1 MTRKLLAEYDGRLGA
16 VMISWPHEDTDW
28 APMLDQAREC
38 YRSLAAAIIK
48 AGCTLVVITPDA
60 AATRAELRHL
70 PSKNI
75 VVVEMPTNDTWIRD
89 YGMLTLE
96 GDTPETPV
104 AADFQFNGWGLMFAS
119 NLDNGVTARL
129 LAMLPNADRTDFRP
143 VVLEGGSVETDGK
156 GTVLTTSECLL
167 SDNRNNFKSKS
178 EAEAMLARCLGA
190 GRVMWLDHGALEG
203 DDTDSHVDTLA
214 RLASDDTII
223 YVKCY
228 REDDSHYLDLQLME
242 KQLKEL
248 RTPAGQP
255 YNLVGLPLPEPCYDP
270 DDGHRLPATYANFLI
285 TPHAVLMPVYGQER
299 NDMMARQML
308 ESVFAPGREVITVDC
323 RALIRQHGSLHCA
336 TMQIPRR
343 FVPLA

>member
-1 MTRKLLAEYDGRLGA
+1 MEMCLFRCILITHINYSPATAFLFMRRLYGFPGIYLGFPQRLRRMTRKLLAEYDGRLGA

-104 AADFQFNGWGLMFAS
+104 AADFQFNGWGLKFAS

-167 SDNRNNFKSKS
+167 TVHT
-178 EAEAMLARCLGA
+178 G
-190 GRVMWLDHGALEG
+190 EG
-203 DDTDSHVDTLA
+203 
-214 RLASDDTII
+214 
-223 YVKCY
+223 
-228 REDDSHYLDLQLME
+228 
-242 KQLKEL
+242 L
-248 RTPAGQP
+248 R
-255 YNLVGLPLPEPCYDP
+255 
-270 DDGHRLPATYANFLI
+270 
-285 TPHAVLMPVYGQER
+285 
-299 NDMMARQML
+299 
-308 ESVFAPGREVITVDC
+308 
-323 RALIRQHGSLHCA
+323 
-336 TMQIPRR
+336 
-343 FVPLA
+343 

>member
-104 AADFQFNGWGLMFAS
+104 AADFQFNGWGLKFAS

-178 EAEAMLARCLGA
+178 EAEAMERSKGMIPTA
-190 GRVMWLDHGALEG
+190 M
-203 DDTDSHVDTLA
+203 STL
-214 RLASDDTII
+214 
-223 YVKCY
+223 
-228 REDDSHYLDLQLME
+228 
-242 KQLKEL
+242 
-248 RTPAGQP
+248 
-255 YNLVGLPLPEPCYDP
+255 LPVWHPTTL
-270 DDGHRLPATYANFLI
+270 
-285 TPHAVLMPVYGQER
+285 
-299 NDMMARQML
+299 
-308 ESVFAPGREVITVDC
+308 
-323 RALIRQHGSLHCA
+323 
-336 TMQIPRR
+336 
-343 FVPLA
+343 